1 MSVPAWEAVKGH
13 VSHDGAVSMHLG
25 LKRAKTVRRSEIKI
39 GSISCEGKENYVQTE
54 NENNISDKGG
64 SGNRGDIHII
74 IYSNRA

>member
-1 MSVPAWEAVKGH
+1 MQVTMALVE
-13 VSHDGAVSMHLG
+13 HLDM
-25 LKRAKTVRRSEIKI
+25 KRAITMSRSEIKI